1 MTGAAREAAI
11 RPARCAGAAR
21 PAPCYDAAM
30 VVGILVVV
38 GCVALS
44 MLALV
49 AVRRRVPLEQLREQ
63 HDVAAACFA
72 VVGGLYGIVLAFVL
86 VSSWQRFEE
95 ARERAEVEANALAD
109 LYRHAGALPAPVD
122 EQLRGLVLTYAK
134 GVIDEEW
141 TAMSDNRQS
150 VAVQATFD
158 KMWTTLLEAPSGDGK
173 ELVLFQNTL
182 GKMDDFSDAR
192 RDRLLFARVGMPAI
206 VWVFLIAS
214 GTVTI
219 GFSYFFGLRQ
229 VSSQMMMTA
238 ALAGTIAAAL
248 VLIAELQTPFAGSV
262 RVSPYGFEQLLIAL
276 SSRAPLGQA
285 PPR

>member
-1 MTGAAREAAI
+1 ML
-11 RPARCAGAAR
+11 
-21 PAPCYDAAM
+21 
-30 VVGILVVV
+30 VGIVVVV
-38 GCVALS
+38 GCVVLS
-44 MLALV
+44 LLAL
-49 AVRRRVPLEQLREQ
+49 AGVRRRVPLEQLREQ

-72 VVGGLYGIVLAFVL
+72 VIGGLYGIVLAFVL

-109 LYRHAGALPAPVD
+109 LYRHASALPAPVD
-122 EQLRGLVLTYAK
+122 EQLRGLVLTYAH

-150 VAVQATFD
+150 AAVQTTFD
-158 KMWTTLLEAPSGDGK
+158 TMWTTLLQAPSGDGK

-229 VSSQMMMTA
+229 VSSQMLMTA

-262 RVSPYGFEQLLIAL
+262 RVSPYGFEQLLLAL
-276 SSRAPLGQA
+276 AGRAPA
-285 PPR
+285 R